1 MKKNFILL
9 LTAIVMAISFIGCS
23 AGTSYKYETEKPNES
38 VKRGVTYTVIDKDR
52 QFVGYQCTEAFVYF
66 FILKNET
73 EYRVFRVDPKRYYEV
88 EIGQSITVY

>member
-1 MKKNFILL
+1 MKRFLFILMI
-9 LTAIVMAISFIGCS
+9 AIASISFIGCS
-23 AGTSYKYETEKPNES
+23 TGTSYKYEDEKPKES
-38 VKRGVTYTVIDKDR
+38 VKHGVTYTVIDKDR

-73 EYRVFRVDPKRYYEV
+73 EYLVFRVDPKRYYEI